1 MIFKSTLMDKDAVLR
16 SLRRISHEIVEKN
29 KGVDNLCLVGILR
42 RGVPM
47 ARIIAE
53 NIKRIEGVDINVGT
67 LDISAHRDDIDFR
80 GISEDNKTDIPFEIS
95 GKTVVLVDDV
105 LFTGRSV
112 RAAMDALIS
121 MGRPAKIQL
130 ATLIDRG
137 HRELPVC
144 ANYIGKNFPT
154 ARTELIKVY
163 FEGIDEETCVKLY
176 DIEDNMNRD
185 RIPFP
190 TEKDEARFHKYEK
203 YHKVLLNQVAEY
215 QKQGLL

>member
-1 MIFKSTLMDKDAVLR
+1 MIFKSELMDKDAVLR

-29 KGVDNLCLVGILR
+29 KGVENLCLVGILR

-47 ARIIAE
+47 AKLIAE
-53 NIKRIEGVDINVGT
+53 NIKRIEGADINVGV
-67 LDISAHRDDIDFR
+67 LDISAHRDDIDI
-80 GISEDNKTDIPFEIS
+80 GAVLEDSKTDIPFEIS
-95 GKTVVLVDDV
+95 GKNVVLVDDV

-112 RAAMDALIS
+112 RAAMDAIIS

-154 ARTELIKVY
+154 ARTEMIKVY

-176 DIEDNMNRD
+176 DIE
-185 RIPFP
+185 
-190 TEKDEARFHKYEK
+190 K
-203 YHKVLLNQVAEY
+203 
-215 QKQGLL
+215 

>member
-29 KGVDNLCLVGILR
+29 KGVDNLCLIGILR

-47 ARIIAE
+47 AEIIAE
-53 NIKRIEGVDINVGT
+53 NIKRIEGVSINVGT
-67 LDISAHRDDIDFR
+67 LDISAHRDDIDF
-80 GISEDNKTDIPFEIS
+80 GAVLEDSKTDIPFEIS

-121 MGRPAKIQL
+121 MGRPSKIQL

-154 ARTELIKVY
+154 ARTEMIKVY
-163 FEGIDEETCVKLY
+163 FEGIDSETCVKLY
-176 DIEDNMNRD
+176 DVDN
-185 RIPFP
+185 
-190 TEKDEARFHKYEK
+190 
-203 YHKVLLNQVAEY
+203 
-215 QKQGLL
+215 G

>member
-16 SLRRISHEIVEKN
+16 SLRRISHEIIEKN
-29 KGVDNLCLVGILR
+29 KGSENLCLVGILR

-47 ARIIAE
+47 AEIIAE
-53 NIKRIEGVDINVGT
+53 NIKRIEGIDIDVGI
-67 LDISAHRDDIDFR
+67 LDISAHRDDIDTVAPL
-80 GISEDNKTDIPFEIS
+80 GQSKTDIPFEIS

-112 RAAMDALIS
+112 RAAMDALMAI
-121 MGRPAKIQL
+121 GRPAKIQL

-154 ARTELIKVY
+154 SRTEIIKVS
-163 FEGIDEETCVKLY
+163 FQGIDEETCVRL
-176 DIEDNMNRD
+176 
-185 RIPFP
+185 
-190 TEKDEARFHKYEK
+190 YEK
-203 YHKVLLNQVAEY
+203 
-215 QKQGLL
+215 

>member
-16 SLRRISHEIVEKN
+16 SLRRISHEILEKN
-29 KGVDNLCLVGILR
+29 KGGDNLCLVGILR

-47 ARIIAE
+47 AQIIAE
-53 NIKRIEGVDINVGT
+53 NIKRIEGVDVNVGI

-80 GISEDNKTDIPFEIS
+80 GISNDNKTDIPFEIS
-95 GKTVVLVDDV
+95 GKNVVLVDDV

-112 RAAMDALIS
+112 RAAMDALMS

-154 ARTELIKVY
+154 ARTEMIKVY
-163 FEGIDEETCVKLY
+163 FDGIDEETCVKLY
-176 DIEDNMNRD
+176 DVEN
-185 RIPFP
+185 
-190 TEKDEARFHKYEK
+190 
-203 YHKVLLNQVAEY
+203 
-215 QKQGLL
+215 

>member
-1 MIFKSTLMDKDAVLR
+1 MIFKSTLMDRDAVLR

-47 ARIIAE
+47 AQVIAE
-53 NIKRIEGVDINVGT
+53 NIKRIEGVSINVGT
-67 LDISAHRDDIDFR
+67 LDISAHRDDIDF
-80 GISEDNKTDIPFEIS
+80 GAVLEDNKTNIPFEIS

-154 ARTELIKVY
+154 ARTEMIKVY

-176 DIEDNMNRD
+176 DVE
-185 RIPFP
+185 
-190 TEKDEARFHKYEK
+190 E
-203 YHKVLLNQVAEY
+203 
-215 QKQGLL
+215 

>member
-1 MIFKSTLMDKDAVLR
+1 MIFKSTLMDKDGVLR
-16 SLRRISHEIVEKN
+16 SLRRIAHEIVEKN
-29 KGVDNLCLVGILR
+29 RGVDNLCLVGILR

-47 ARIIAE
+47 AEIIAE
-53 NIKRIEGVDINVGT
+53 NIKRIEGVSIDVGT
-67 LDISAHRDDIDFR
+67 LDISSHRDDIDFR
-80 GISEDNKTDIPFEIS
+80 GASEESKTSIPFEIS
-95 GKTVVLVDDV
+95 GKNVVLVDDV

-154 ARTELIKVY
+154 ARTEMIKVQI
-163 FEGIDEETCVKLY
+163 EGIDEETCVKLY
-176 DIEDNMNRD
+176 DIE
-185 RIPFP
+185 
-190 TEKDEARFHKYEK
+190 E
-203 YHKVLLNQVAEY
+203 
-215 QKQGLL
+215 

>member
-1 MIFKSTLMDKDAVLR
+1 MIFKSELMDKDAVLR

-29 KGVDNLCLVGILR
+29 KGVENLCLVGILR

-47 ARIIAE
+47 AKLIAE
-53 NIKRIEGVDINVGT
+53 NIKRIEGADINVGV
-67 LDISAHRDDIDFR
+67 LDISAHRDDIDI
-80 GISEDNKTDIPFEIS
+80 GAVLEDSKTDIPFEIS
-95 GKTVVLVDDV
+95 GKNVVLVDDV

-112 RAAMDALIS
+112 RAAMDAIIS

-176 DIEDNMNRD
+176 DIE
-185 RIPFP
+185 
-190 TEKDEARFHKYEK
+190 E
-203 YHKVLLNQVAEY
+203 
-215 QKQGLL
+215 

>member
-1 MIFKSTLMDKDAVLR
+1 MIFKSILMDKDAVLR

-47 ARIIAE
+47 ARVIAE
-53 NIKRIEGVDINVGT
+53 NIKRIEGVDINVGV
-67 LDISAHRDDIDFR
+67 LDISAHRDDIDF
-80 GISEDNKTDIPFEIS
+80 GAVLDDSKTDIPFEIS
-95 GKTVVLVDDV
+95 GKNVVLVDDV

-154 ARTELIKVY
+154 ARTEMIKVY

-176 DIEDNMNRD
+176 DVEN
-185 RIPFP
+185 
-190 TEKDEARFHKYEK
+190 
-203 YHKVLLNQVAEY
+203 AE
-215 QKQGLL
+215 

>member
-16 SLRRISHEIVEKN
+16 SLRRIAHEIVEKN
-29 KGVDNLCLVGILR
+29 RGVENLCLVGILR

-47 ARIIAE
+47 AREIAE
-53 NIKRIEGVDINVGT
+53 NIKRIEGADIDVGI

-80 GISEDNKTDIPFEIS
+80 EAVEENKTNIPFEIS
-95 GKTVVLVDDV
+95 GKNVVLVDDV

-154 ARTELIKVY
+154 ARTEMIKVQ
-163 FEGIDEETCVKLY
+163 FEGIDSETCVKLY
-176 DIEDNMNRD
+176 DIEQNN
-185 RIPFP
+185 
-190 TEKDEARFHKYEK
+190 
-203 YHKVLLNQVAEY
+203 
-215 QKQGLL
+215 

>member
-29 KGVDNLCLVGILR
+29 KGVENLCLVGILR

-47 ARIIAE
+47 AKLIAE
-53 NIKRIEGVDINVGT
+53 NIKRIEGADINVGV
-67 LDISAHRDDIDFR
+67 LDISAHRDDIDI
-80 GISEDNKTDIPFEIS
+80 GAVLEDSKTDIPFEIS
-95 GKTVVLVDDV
+95 GKNVVLVDDV

-112 RAAMDALIS
+112 RAAMDAIIS

-176 DIEDNMNRD
+176 DIE
-185 RIPFP
+185 
-190 TEKDEARFHKYEK
+190 E
-203 YHKVLLNQVAEY
+203 
-215 QKQGLL
+215 

>member
-1 MIFKSTLMDKDAVLR
+1 MIFKSELMDKDAVLR

-29 KGVDNLCLVGILR
+29 KGVENLCLVGILR

-47 ARIIAE
+47 AEIIAE
-53 NIKRIEGVDINVGT
+53 NIKRIEGVDINVGV
-67 LDISAHRDDIDFR
+67 LDISAHRDDIDP
-80 GISEDNKTDIPFEIS
+80 GVVSLDNKTNIPFEIS
-95 GKTVVLVDDV
+95 GKNVVLVDDV

-112 RAAMDALIS
+112 RAAMDAIIS

-163 FEGIDEETCVKLY
+163 FEGIDSETCVKLY
-176 DIEDNMNRD
+176 DIE
-185 RIPFP
+185 
-190 TEKDEARFHKYEK
+190 E
-203 YHKVLLNQVAEY
+203 
-215 QKQGLL
+215 

>member
-29 KGVDNLCLVGILR
+29 KGTQNLCLVGILR

-47 ARIIAE
+47 AQIIAE
-53 NIKRIEGVDINVGT
+53 NIKRTEGVDVFVGT
-67 LDISAHRDDIDFR
+67 LDISDHRDDIDFR
-80 GISEDNKTDIPFEIS
+80 RVSEDNRTDIPFEIS
-95 GKTVVLVDDV
+95 GKNVVLVDDV

-154 ARTELIKVY
+154 ARTERIKAY
-163 FEGIDEETCVKLY
+163 LREFLLSS
-176 DIEDNMNRD
+176 
-185 RIPFP
+185 
-190 TEKDEARFHKYEK
+190 
-203 YHKVLLNQVAEY
+203 VL
-215 QKQGLL
+215 

>member
-47 ARIIAE
+47 AEIIAE
-53 NIKRIEGVDINVGT
+53 NIKRIEGVSINVGT
-67 LDISAHRDDIDFR
+67 LDIFAHRDDIDF
-80 GISEDNKTDIPFEIS
+80 GAVLEDSKTNIPFEIS

-154 ARTELIKVY
+154 ARTEMIKVY
-163 FEGIDEETCVKLY
+163 FEGIDDETCVKLY
-176 DIEDNMNRD
+176 D
-185 RIPFP
+185 
-190 TEKDEARFHKYEK
+190 
-203 YHKVLLNQVAEY
+203 VADA
-215 QKQGLL
+215 

>member
-1 MIFKSTLMDKDAVLR
+1 MIFKSILMDKDAVLR

-47 ARIIAE
+47 ARVIAE
-53 NIKRIEGVDINVGT
+53 NIKRIEGVDINVGV
-67 LDISAHRDDIDFR
+67 LDISAHRDDIDF
-80 GISEDNKTDIPFEIS
+80 GAVLEDSKTDIPFEIS
-95 GKTVVLVDDV
+95 GKNVVLVDDV

-154 ARTELIKVY
+154 ARTEMIKVY

-176 DIEDNMNRD
+176 DVEN
-185 RIPFP
+185 
-190 TEKDEARFHKYEK
+190 
-203 YHKVLLNQVAEY
+203 AE
-215 QKQGLL
+215 

>member
-16 SLRRISHEIVEKN
+16 SLRRIAHEIVEKN
-29 KGVDNLCLVGILR
+29 RGADNLCLVGILR

-47 ARIIAE
+47 AKIIAE
-53 NIKRIEGVDINVGT
+53 NIKRIEGAEINVGT

-80 GISEDNKTDIPFEIS
+80 TATEDSKTDIPFEIS
-95 GKTVVLVDDV
+95 GKNVVLVDDV

-154 ARTELIKVY
+154 ARTEMIKVQ

-176 DIEDNMNRD
+176 DVE
-185 RIPFP
+185 
-190 TEKDEARFHKYEK
+190 E
-203 YHKVLLNQVAEY
+203 
-215 QKQGLL
+215 

>member
-1 MIFKSTLMDKDAVLR
+1 MIFKSTLMDREAVLR

-47 ARIIAE
+47 AEIIAE
-53 NIKRIEGVDINVGT
+53 NIKRIEGVSINVGT
-67 LDISAHRDDIDFR
+67 LDISAHRDDIDT
-80 GISEDNKTDIPFEIS
+80 GAILEEIKTNIPFEIS

-112 RAAMDALIS
+112 RAAMDAIIS

-154 ARTELIKVY
+154 ARTEMIKVY
-163 FEGIDEETCVKLY
+163 FEGIDNETCVKLY
-176 DIEDNMNRD
+176 DI
-185 RIPFP
+185 
-190 TEKDEARFHKYEK
+190 DE
-203 YHKVLLNQVAEY
+203 
-215 QKQGLL
+215 